1 MNDSLFIAA
10 ALAAGA
16 LLGAL
21 FFGGL
26 WWTVR
31 LGLTS
36 QRPAVW
42 FLGSLLARMSVAL
55 TGFYLVGRENWE
67 RWLLCFVGFIAARFV
82 VRRHAP

>member
-1 MNDSLFIAA
+1 MNEAFSIAA
-10 ALAAGA
+10 ALAAGV

-42 FLGSLLARMSVAL
+42 FLGSLIARMSVAL
-55 TGFYLVGRENWE
+55 TGFYYVGRESWG
-67 RWLLCFVGFIAARFV
+67 RWLLCLIGFTAARFA
-82 VRRHAP
+82 VRRHAS